1 VKFQEFII
9 VAVLQDGAIKSDF
22 VLKEKDKVTCGF
34 GEEAQITLLKGDLP
48 LDCFQIFRHAGKKI
62 HLQLPLKS
70 QGKIVRK
77 GGRVEKVED
86 LFKIFPLKPGESFL
100 ALTLDEEFSRGKIHF
115 GRTSVLIKRAF
126 ILEKEEVPS
135 EKKKE
140 PPAPKLEASP
150 VPTLEPPLPPKPE
163 IPPTLTPETP
173 PPPKPEIPPALT
185 LETPLPPK
193 REIPP
198 AQEKKSI
205 APVPLTTPAVSIIPS
220 LLAMRNNFKSLDR
233 FFGVNL
239 GVGLL
244 IQIVLMTVLFSKELP
259 APKETPLERL
269 PDRFA
274 KFIMEAP
281 KQEVMEQ
288 EGLIPLETQR
298 ADENNIVRKEVKEKK
313 PEKNQVASSGGGR
326 SGGDGSGEGAGHTLT
341 GEARTRQIEQKVAK
355 TGMLALLTKHESTG
369 GAAGGGTVWGK
380 VQSLQQVS
388 DNIDQRIRGAGG
400 VRVAR
405 EAGDL
410 IQRGGSGGGGEEVR
424 AVGIDELKEAGGR
437 EVRSG
442 NKVTKEVTSNL
453 ALENPEVT
461 GYLDSD
467 KISQVIKQKQSLI
480 KACYEIGLR
489 RNTGI
494 NGKVVVKFTINE
506 SGKVIEASIEEST
519 LGDPIV
525 EKCILRMIERLTFPP
540 PEKGQV
546 TVTYPFIFSVMGS
559 G

>member
-1 VKFQEFII
+1 MKFQELII
-9 VAVLQDGAIKSDF
+9 IAVLQDGVIKSNF

-34 GEEAQITLLKGDLP
+34 GEEAQIALREGDLP
-48 LDCFQIFRHAGKKI
+48 IDCFQIFRHAGKEI

-100 ALTLDEEFSRGKIHF
+100 ALTLDEEFSRGKIQF
-115 GRTSVLIKRAF
+115 GRTSVLIKRTF
-126 ILEKEEVPS
+126 ILEKEEAPA
-135 EKKKE
+135 EEKKE
-140 PPAPKLEASP
+140 PPAPKKE
-150 VPTLEPPLPPKPE
+150 VPPAPTQE
-163 IPPTLTPETP
+163 IPPPLKPGMPPVQEKEIIAPITLT
-173 PPPKPEIPPALT
+173 KPT
-185 LETPLPPK
+185 
-193 REIPP
+193 
-198 AQEKKSI
+198 
-205 APVPLTTPAVSIIPS
+205 VSVVPS
-220 LLAMRNNFKSLDR
+220 LIAMRNNFKSLDR
-233 FFGVNL
+233 FYGINL
-239 GVGLL
+239 GVVLL
-244 IQIVLMTVLFSKELP
+244 VQIILMTFLYSKELP
-259 APKETPLERL
+259 PPKETPLERL

-281 KQEVMEQ
+281 KQEVMQQ
-288 EGLIPLETQR
+288 EGLIPMETPNPAQ
-298 ADENNIVRKEVKEKK
+298 ENLVGKEVKEKK
-313 PEKNQVASSGGGR
+313 PEKAQVASSGSGKGGE
-326 SGGDGSGEGAGHTLT
+326 GGEGNGAGHVLT

-369 GAAGGGTVWGK
+369 GNAGQGTVWGK

-388 DNIDQRIRGAGG
+388 DNIDQRIKGAGG

-410 IQRGGSGGGGEEVR
+410 IQRGGGGGGGEEVK
-424 AVGIDELKEAGGR
+424 AVGIDELKETGGR

-442 NKVTKEVTSNL
+442 SKVTKEVTSNL
-453 ALENPEVT
+453 ALENPEVS

-467 KISQVIKQKQSLI
+467 KIAQVMKQKQTLI

-489 RNTGI
+489 RSAGI
-494 NGKVVVKFTINE
+494 NGKVVVKFTIDE
-506 SGKVIEASIEEST
+506 SGKVTEASIEEST

-540 PEKGQV
+540 PEKGKV
-546 TVTYPFIFSVMGS
+546 TVTYPLIFSVMGS